1 MSSKYSFYCFKPIN
15 TGRRVNLTFIS
26 IQSDIYIYTCV
37 IYQYIIY
44 VLYIDGVL
52 GLLMQKFLK
61 CFQEEVTDTER
72 I

>member
-1 MSSKYSFYCFKPIN
+1 M
-15 TGRRVNLTFIS
+15 TFIS